1 MTMTHS
7 GSEPG
12 FPRLRPVEASPVTI
26 EGQPHYALHDPS
38 NVCEQTLYV
47 TDFTV
52 TVLSLFDGAHD
63 IPGMYREIQERFGAP
78 VPPGAIENL
87 ARQLD
92 EAYLLDTPRFRAHLN
107 ALRRD
112 YAALPEREPA
122 FAGRAYE
129 ADPAALQ
136 RQLDAFYEKL
146 QSPDIPA
153 NAPPLGIVAPHI
165 DISAGGPV
173 FAAAFDAIR
182 RHPADLYIILGTAH
196 ALSSRTFCLAP
207 KDFATPLGAM
217 PLHQDAAQE
226 LIAQFGPALRDDEF
240 THRGEHSIEFQ
251 CVFLRHA
258 LGPDHPARIL
268 PLYVS
273 SMYELLGRGVP
284 FHEDPEVQS
293 LAAALRAMAS
303 RQRTTFIA
311 GVDFAHVGLRFGD
324 PEAPDQAM
332 QDLVRRRDLELADIL
347 AQRDQGAFFAH
358 FREDMDARHVCGMS
372 ALALFLS
379 CVDADRAALAGYDQI
394 VDGTGSLV
402 SYAGMVFC

>member
-1 MTMTHS
+1 MTRS

-26 EGQPHYALHDPS
+26 EGQPHYALRDPS
-38 NVCEQTLYV
+38 NICEQTLYV
-47 TDFTV
+47 TNFTV

-63 IPGMYREIQERFGAP
+63 IPGMYREIKERFGAP

-92 EAYLLDTPRFRAHLN
+92 EAYLLDTPRFRARLN

-112 YAALPEREPA
+112 YAALPERKPA

-146 QSPDIPA
+146 PTPDIPA
-153 NAPPLGIVAPHI
+153 NAPPRGIVAPHI
-165 DISAGGPV
+165 DISVGGPV

-217 PLHQDAAQE
+217 PLHQEAARDC
-226 LIAQFGPALRDDEF
+226 LINSVPRCATMNSRIAP
-240 THRGEHSIEFQ
+240 SIQ
-251 CVFLRHA
+251 
-258 LGPDHPARIL
+258 
-268 PLYVS
+268 S
-273 SMYELLGRGVP
+273 SSSACSCGTRSGRTIRRASCRCMSRP
-284 FHEDPEVQS
+284 CTNCS
-293 LAAALRAMAS
+293 AAAFPSM
-303 RQRTTFIA
+303 RT
-311 GVDFAHVGLRFGD
+311 R
-324 PEAPDQAM
+324 PRNPWPRPCAP
-332 QDLVRRRDLELADIL
+332 
-347 AQRDQGAFFAH
+347 
-358 FREDMDARHVCGMS
+358 
-372 ALALFLS
+372 
-379 CVDADRAALAGYDQI
+379 
-394 VDGTGSLV
+394 
-402 SYAGMVFC
+402 